1 MDGTRFA
8 GAIFGITIAL
18 AELHYALAEEA
29 EALVSVSWF
38 ALAVVVVV
46 VVVVVV
52 GRCLAA
58 CCVLDVLQT
67 HLTWPLQHVLVSL
80 GMRAGQICL
89 FFFARTFL
97 KPSTRSHGSHWS

>member
-18 AELHYALAEEA
+18 AQYALAEEA

-38 ALAVVVVV
+38 VLAVVVFVVVVV

-58 CCVLDVLQT
+58 CCVLDVLRT
-67 HLTWPLQHVLVSL
+67 HLTWQLQHVLVSL
-80 GMRAGQICL
+80 GMRAGQTCL
-89 FFFARTFL
+89 ERDGN
-97 KPSTRSHGSHWS
+97 GSHWS